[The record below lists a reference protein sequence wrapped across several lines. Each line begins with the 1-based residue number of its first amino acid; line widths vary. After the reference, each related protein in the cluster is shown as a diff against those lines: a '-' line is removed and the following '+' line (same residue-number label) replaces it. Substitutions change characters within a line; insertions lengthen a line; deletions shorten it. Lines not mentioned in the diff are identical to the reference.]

1 MRRTVLIALLSLTL
15 PAFVRAQT
23 PNDQVPLNY
32 VANANAH
39 TSRAP
44 VAADGGGVLGHRSN
58 GSVLGV
64 DSLPNWS
71 SYFYEPALDT
81 NGFPQF
87 TWPYTMVGRSPF
99 NHNDDQQGDHDDS
112 GT

>member
-1 MRRTVLIALLSLTL
+1 MTIR
-15 PAFVRAQT
+15 F
-23 PNDQVPLNY
+23 PLNY

-44 VAADGGGVLGHRSN
+44 VAAAGGGVLGHRAN
-58 GSVLGV
+58 GNVLGV

-71 SYFYEPALDT
+71 SYFYEPGFDS
-81 NGFPQF
+81 NGFTQF

-99 NHNDDQQGDHDDS
+99 DRDDRRPIATITAPGRRRS
-112 GT
+112 ARRSSR